1 MREGD
6 DGSGAFVGVLLKPAV
21 KICAGSDRAKAI
33 ALHNEAHR
41 FCFVA
46 NSVNFPVEVAPEI
59 QEVAVS
65 P

>member
-6 DGSGAFVGVLLKPAV
+6 DGSGAFVGVRLRPTV